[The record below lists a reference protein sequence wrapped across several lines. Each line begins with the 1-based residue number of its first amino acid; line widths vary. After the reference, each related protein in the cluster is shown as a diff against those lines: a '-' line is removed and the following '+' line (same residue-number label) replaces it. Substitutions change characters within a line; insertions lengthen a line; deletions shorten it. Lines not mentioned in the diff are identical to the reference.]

1 MKNLSN
7 KRKEELIKFCDWY
20 LENVTSMQYYYICSS
35 YINYFK
41 KPMPLYL
48 YRFMFKYSS
57 IFKNANDIKN
67 IRLAGICLFVGRTE
81 RKEFIEILKQKL
93 ELNN

>member
-1 MKNLSN
+1 MKNISN

-57 IFKNANDIKN
+57 IFKNGTKDIKN
-67 IRLAGICLFVGRTE
+67 IRLTGVLFTSLIE

-93 ELNN
+93 NNLK